1 MQFLVAENG
10 AVIGIIVT
18 DGIFGVQIRLVD
30 GLRGSGY
37 SQMRNFGFVG
47 MKKSVLVVDCDE

>member
-18 DGIFGVQIRLVD
+18 DGIFWGVFFA
-30 GLRGSGY
+30 
-37 SQMRNFGFVG
+37 NAKFV
-47 MKKSVLVVDCDE
+47 VLYGD